1 MTFQQ
6 QRKIE
11 VAKHLMILANI
22 AAGALIFGQAF
33 SGFPPLNFQVAI
45 IGVMVW
51 LFLSALALYVMRGGD
66 KS

>member
-1 MTFQQ
+1 MTFTQ

-11 VAKHLMILANI
+11 FSKHLFILANI

-33 SGFPPLNFQVAI
+33 SGFPPLNFQVAV
-45 IGVMVW
+45 IGVVVW
-51 LFLSALALYVMRGGD
+51 LFLSGLALYNMRGGD